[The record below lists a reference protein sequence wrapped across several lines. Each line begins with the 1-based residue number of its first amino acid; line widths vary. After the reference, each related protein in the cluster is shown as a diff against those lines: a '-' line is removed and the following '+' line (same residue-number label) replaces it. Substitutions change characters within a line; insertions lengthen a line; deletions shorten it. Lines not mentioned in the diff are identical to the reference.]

1 LKLPLLI
8 AGAAWGA
15 MLATACPAAVP
26 GPFGIRM
33 GAPVSKLDGA
43 RRFKPGW
50 YHVAR
55 PPLPDARFDGVAVE
69 AFPATGVCVV
79 QAISPVIGG
88 DPEGV
93 RIRAEVDRLAQAFSA
108 DFGQPE
114 KLNTCSSMICAPEFW
129 ASDLLAGERRYGYR
143 WRTHGEVIPH
153 VREVSVVVLA
163 RSATAFTYLVEYQGD
178 ALTACQAEENAL
190 DDNDRR

>member
-1 LKLPLLI
+1 MKLPLLI
-8 AGAAWGA
+8 AGAASGA

-26 GPFGIRM
+26 GPFGIRI
-33 GAPVSKLDGA
+33 GAPVSRLDGA

-50 YHVAR
+50 YQVAR
-55 PPLPDARFDGVAVE
+55 PPLPDARFDKVAVE

-79 QAISPVIGG
+79 QAVSPVIVS

-93 RIRAEVDRLAQAFSA
+93 GIRAEVDRLAQAFSA
-108 DFGQPE
+108 DFGRPE

-143 WRTHGEVIPH
+143 WRTQGGAIPH
-153 VREVSVVVLA
+153 VREVSVLAVA

-178 ALTACQAEENAL
+178 ALTACRTEEAAL
-190 DDNDRR
+190 DVDGR